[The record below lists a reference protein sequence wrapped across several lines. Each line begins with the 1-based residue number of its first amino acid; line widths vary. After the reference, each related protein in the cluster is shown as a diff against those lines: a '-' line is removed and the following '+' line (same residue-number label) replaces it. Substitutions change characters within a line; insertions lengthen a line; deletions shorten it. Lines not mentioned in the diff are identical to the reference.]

1 MVMDLSPPQSIRP
14 RLWVSLG
21 RPLQGLQGGV
31 LREHTG
37 QALPPAGMGEIW
49 MERPGFLLLAKDG
62 RGPNLPEELGFVSD

>member
-1 MVMDLSPPQSIRP
+1 M
-14 RLWVSLG
+14 
-21 RPLQGLQGGV
+21 